1 MTPAKVIAT
10 ILEEVDSW
18 IGSGFGSIALL
29 TGLVA

>member
-1 MTPAKVIAT
+1 MTPAELTAT

-29 TGLVA
+29 TGLVV

>member
-1 MTPAKVIAT
+1 MTPAELTAT
-10 ILEEVDSW
+10 IPEEVDSW